1 MLQHYDVFNENHIIN
16 ISDRHQLS
24 ESEKQQ
30 ILGKYLM
37 QNHSHN
43 TEKHEKETISESS
56 SSDIP
61 PTSDQVMKIASKH
74 SNAVGYPSTCVMF
87 STIPEFRQQGKQFF
101 KYCDLRIGNELAN
114 KIKDTAD
121 AVCCIFY
128 AMLRDRLVDLN
139 NTDKE
144 LLKQLWKLFNVK
156 EQSMEAISKTMNK
169 LRSTYFTMAS
179 DDRYYLKHTAVY
191 ESALR
196 NWYAQRP
203 ELLVDLCSINIIKN
217 NIRGDGY
224 KPMPGETILI
234 AKDQKVLSHLTKR
247 FSQLIEEHSE
257 LASHPLIKEGKVK
270 LASLKRQEQ
279 GTAIEMPKDESE

>member
-1 MLQHYDVFNENHIIN
+1 MGITGSGKTKTALEVAKNWQDEQKSKKRHCVIVNSFTEVQKRMKNVCVVLDDCFSRWTLEKPGNSLSEFLVSIAKAVSSKQNVNVIITLDSILFKRHQTMLQHYDVFNENHIIN

-37 QNHSHN
+37 QNHCHN

-56 SSDIP
+56 SNDIP
-61 PTSDQVMKIASKH
+61 PTSDQVMKMGSKH

-128 AMLRDRLVDLN
+128 AMLQDRIIDLKHI
-139 NTDKE
+139 DMDIME
-144 LLKQLWKLFNVK
+144 PLWKMFNIK
-156 EQSMEAISKTMNK
+156 DHSEK
-169 LRSTYFTMAS
+169 
-179 DDRYYLKHTAVY
+179 
-191 ESALR
+191 AL
-196 NWYAQRP
+196 
-203 ELLVDLCSINIIKN
+203 SKN
-217 NIRGDGY
+217 NDW
-224 KPMPGETILI
+224 
-234 AKDQKVLSHLTKR
+234 S
-247 FSQLIEEHSE
+247 
-257 LASHPLIKEGKVK
+257 
-270 LASLKRQEQ
+270 
-279 GTAIEMPKDESE
+279 AINLF